1 MPRRLSRVLFPLVL
15 ALSLPSRSVAQD
27 ASTGAI
33 RGSVVD
39 PDGNRVARATI
50 TLLNVGT
57 GIVVSGSTN
66 EDGRFAFELL
76 TPGDYTARGEAPGM
90 SPQITPRVHVDVGGA
105 LEIELRLGLAGNK
118 ETITVSGAPPL
129 VETQPSAVSE
139 VLDERAITDL
149 PVNGRRFSD
158 LALLMPG
165 VTQDPRGMTSSSN
178 GDLAFGGVRGY
189 QSSYLVDGADNNNGF
204 FAQARG
210 RYRAPYQFS
219 NEVVQEFRVSSN
231 SYGAE
236 LGRRRGCC
244 QCSHQVGH
252 QPLARHRILFRA
264 RQRVEREAS
273 VR

>member
-118 ETITVSGAPPL
+118 ETITVSAH
-129 VETQPSAVSE
+129 
-139 VLDERAITDL
+139 
-149 PVNGRRFSD
+149 RRWSK
-158 LALLMPG
+158 
-165 VTQDPRGMTSSSN
+165 RN
-178 GDLAFGGVRGY
+178 
-189 QSSYLVDGADNNNGF
+189 
-204 FAQARG
+204 
-210 RYRAPYQFS
+210 RAPFQKCS
-219 NEVVQEFRVSSN
+219 TSAPSPTFR
-231 SYGAE
+231 
-236 LGRRRGCC
+236 
-244 QCSHQVGH
+244 
-252 QPLARHRILFRA
+252 
-264 RQRVEREAS
+264 
-273 VR
+273 